1 MKRCNLVG
9 LGSSCCREGGHDVLR
24 RVHKGSTAAYIQDSF
39 VRLVYETRQQHPLP
53 ILQCSLNSRTR
64 VPVVRVSP
72 LGRYTIKL
80 VLPPDTAQALGPSE
94 LEVVLATGLARLHY
108 IRKPASIL
116 LRLLF
121 ISTVL
126 LSCIA
131 LILFGTHKS
140 SIAGF
145 LIAAT
150 LCGVVAWLLY
160 QWTRRYTFQA

>member
-1 MKRCNLVG
+1 M
-9 LGSSCCREGGHDVLR
+9 
-24 RVHKGSTAAYIQDSF
+24 
-39 VRLVYETRQQHPLP
+39 
-53 ILQCSLNSRTR
+53 
-64 VPVVRVSP
+64 RVSP

-160 QWTRRYTFQA
+160 QWTRRYTFQADALVVQWLGRSRTCQGLHALANRSRSRYRGRWGEPSLAERIKRVCGMQVPIENDRLTLVR